1 LADKILNWNFE
12 RKKEG
17 IVLAGAFATE
27 GEMID
32 EDELFE
38 SAVTPEFPASWRSYL
53 TNPDVLKMFF
63 AVCAL
68 ADNYYKVF
76 TVRYSIFHIN
86 S

>member
-1 LADKILNWNFE
+1 LNWNFE

-17 IVLAGAFATE
+17 IMLAGAFATE

-38 SAVTPEFPASWRSYL
+38 SAMTPEFPASWRSYL

-63 AVCAL
+63 AVCVL
-68 ADNYYKVF
+68 G
-76 TVRYSIFHIN
+76 RHLL
-86 S
+86 

>member
-1 LADKILNWNFE
+1 M
-12 RKKEG
+12 
-17 IVLAGAFATE
+17 LAGAFATE

-63 AVCAL
+63 AVCILGQGRAGKL
-68 ADNYYKVF
+68 FQDF
-76 TVRYSIFHIN
+76 YSWMLNIPH
-86 S
+86 